1 MSRELKAWQ
10 VGILTP
16 PPSIIQL
23 QINPVCAVFFF
34 LTDKRSPKH
43 FTDVNKEL
51 ATVCVIYF
59 MLKKNSY
66 FKLGLSLGPS
76 ETLKV
81 VFFPIPNGNQFGQLP
96 SDIYWE
102 AEESNT
108 FQREKVQ
115 QHPPKS
121 EKQSTKTE
129 ENESVR

>member
-59 MLKKNSY
+59 MLKKISY

-81 VFFPIPNGNQFGQLP
+81 FFFPFQTAINLANCLQIFTGRLKRVIPSSVKKSSSIHPNQK
-96 SDIYWE
+96 
-102 AEESNT
+102 SN
-108 FQREKVQ
+108 Q
-115 QHPPKS
+115 PKQKKMS
-121 EKQSTKTE
+121 L
-129 ENESVR
+129 